1 MGFQQYP
8 KKTWEKRPPG
18 FLKHRETPLK
28 PLMEKLLPAI
38 SLNNSKRVE
47 HSGKKLSEWLGV
59 LMIDTNL
66 NVMHYSKRNPSKL
79 PYILALFGPPKW
91 VPFDDLCKNTPEI
104 QGGAHL
110 GKTHHQCW
118 VLMLLFL
125 LERQPKTQWRGIHTV
140 DFWKMLLLIEEIHR
154 SPVQVGSLS
163 YYLQGFRY
171 ARWCRIS
178 EPSTAAPYFSH
189 IINLQSVHYEFVNVS
204 SYSKRTFK
212 RSETGFAIIT

>member
-1 MGFQQYP
+1 
-8 KKTWEKRPPG
+8 
-18 FLKHRETPLK
+18 
-28 PLMEKLLPAI
+28 MEKLLSAI
-38 SLNNSKRVE
+38 SLNKSKRVE
-47 HSGKKLSEWLGV
+47 HSGEKAFGMAWGHGDWHQPKGHARFIRE
-59 LMIDTNL
+59 I
-66 NVMHYSKRNPSKL
+66 PSKW

-91 VPFDDLCKNTPEI
+91 GPVDDLCKNTLEI

-125 LERQPKTQWRGIHTV
+125 LERQPKTQWRGIQNLV

-154 SPVQVGSLS
+154 SPVEVGSVS

-178 EPSTAAPYFSH
+178 EPSTAAPYFSP
-189 IINLQSVHYEFVNVS
+189 IINLQSVHYDFLNVS

-212 RSETGFAIIT
+212 RSETGFAIITWNNPKKLEKPCITKGQYLSIFRIDFLV